1 MDWKL
6 LFTTFG
12 LVFLAELGD
21 KTQLAALAL
30 TGKSGR
36 PLSVFLGASL
46 ALVLATLIAVAAGSG
61 LKKVLPERVLSIASA
76 ILFLAVGAF
85 LLIRALMSPDGER
98 AGG

>member
-6 LFTTFG
+6 VLSTFG

-36 PLSVFLGASL
+36 PLSVFVGAGAALLAATLLGVLLGNALRKFMSERTLSLGAS
-46 ALVLATLIAVAAGSG
+46 VLFIAVG
-61 LKKVLPERVLSIASA
+61 VW
-76 ILFLAVGAF
+76 
-85 LLIRALMSPDGER
+85 LLVRTL
-98 AGG
+98 AGGSEAAT